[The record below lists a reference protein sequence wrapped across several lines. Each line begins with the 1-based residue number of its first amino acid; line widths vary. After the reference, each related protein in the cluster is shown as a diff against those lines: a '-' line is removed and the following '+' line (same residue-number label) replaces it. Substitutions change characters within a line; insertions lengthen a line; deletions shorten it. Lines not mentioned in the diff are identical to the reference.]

1 VDIEFEGVP
10 LKSVKYQGSKVLFI
24 TLEID
29 QQDHSLEQKTVD
41 CQSLLYKKTLKKEEE
56 DG

>member
-1 VDIEFEGVP
+1 LKLKECP
-10 LKSVKYQGSKVLFI
+10 LKSVKYQGSKVLSI
-24 TLEID
+24 TLEVD
-29 QQDHSLEQKTVD
+29 KEDYSLEQKTVD